1 MKGRDPDPAERID
14 PDPGNEEGPG
24 PSPDPENVEDH
35 GLDQEDGKDPDLRGE
50 TDPGQED
57 GIVQDPEKETGTET
71 ASIGDATLGKAQRH
85 RVRLNLKNISTLS
98 CNRDK

>member
-14 PDPGNEEGPG
+14 PDPGNEEG

-57 GIVQDPEKETGTET
+57 GIVPDPEKETGTET
-71 ASIGDATLGKAQRH
+71 ASIGDATLGKIQRH
-85 RVRLNLKNISTLS
+85 RVPVRLINMRLS
-98 CNRDK
+98 V